1 MKERMRE
8 LLFMLDLNEIEIKIA
23 LQCAPVIFG
32 IKIANILI
40 IPTTNSVQTQELFV
54 HSDLKLEFLFD
65 YLDKSYYLLYQ
76 EEGLETYLHNEK
88 VQTSMLCIGLK
99 FNSLKE
105 MIHQIACEY
114 ENCLRYHQRFPHEI
128 GFLLGY
134 PPEDVL
140 GFIQENGKN
149 YLYCGYWKVYGDLTM
164 ALEMFEAYNK
174 VKELLLEYL
183 NNGGHLHNFL
193 GTR

>member
-1 MKERMRE
+1 MRD
-8 LLFMLDLNEIEIKIA
+8 LLFMLDLDEFEIKIA

-32 IKIANILI
+32 VKIANILI
-40 IPTTNSVQTQELFV
+40 IPTINAFQTQELFE
-54 HSDLKLEFLFD
+54 HSDLTLEYLFA

-76 EEGLETYLHNEK
+76 EEDLKAYLRNEK
-88 VQTSMLCIGLK
+88 VQTSMLSIGLK
-99 FNSLKE
+99 FESLKE

-114 ENCLRYHQRFPHEI
+114 EQCLMYHQRFPHEI

-149 YLYCGYWKVYGDLTM
+149 YLYCGYWKVYGDLAM
-164 ALEMFEAYNK
+164 ALEMFEDYNK

-183 NNGGHLHNFL
+183 NSGGHLDSFL
-193 GTR
+193 SIR